1 MARSFR
7 FGCMFKKREVE
18 GQIAED
24 GGQHKGQ
31 TTTCICHSYR
41 LYIFIP
47 YCICS
52 EASNNLSMSVASRR
66 VVGKGT
72 SRGTWMQIEEQDV
85 FFSIPVHPCWMD
97 MNGKGF
103 IPFKKSIKN

>member
-31 TTTCICHSYR
+31 
-41 LYIFIP
+41 
-47 YCICS
+47 
-52 EASNNLSMSVASRR
+52 NNYVYLS
-66 VVGKGT
+66 
-72 SRGTWMQIEEQDV
+72 
-85 FFSIPVHPCWMD
+85 FL
-97 MNGKGF
+97 
-103 IPFKKSIKN
+103 